1 MVDEREDRTTE
12 DQTEEQ
18 WEYKVK
24 VEVEDG
30 GQEDGPGPKAK
41 LTDSIDT
48 LVDEVNKVVRV
59 AIINSKAT
67 AESIG
72 DNIRETV
79 SVARGNR
86 DNVVMVRVDDDSLA
100 KLDELLDAGIV
111 NSRSEAAAMLITE
124 GVKAKQGLFDRIT
137 AKVEEIRKA
146 KEELRRMVE
155 DEPQ

>member
-1 MVDEREDRTTE
+1 LADEREDRTTE
-12 DQTEEQ
+12 EQTEEQ

-24 VEVEDG
+24 VEVEEEQGDS
-30 GQEDGPGPKAK
+30 PGPKAK

-79 SVARGNR
+79 SGARGNR

-100 KLDELLDAGIV
+100 KLDELRDAGIV

-124 GVKAKQGLFDRIT
+124 GVKANQRLFDRIT

-155 DEPQ
+155 DEPQD

>member
-1 MVDEREDRTTE
+1 MADEGEDRTTE
-12 DQTEEQ
+12 EQTEEQ

-24 VEVEDG
+24 VEVEEEQGDS
-30 GQEDGPGPKAK
+30 PGPKAK

-79 SVARGNR
+79 SGARGNR

-100 KLDELLDAGIV
+100 KLDELRDAGIV

-124 GVKAKQGLFDRIT
+124 GVKAKQRLFDRIT

-146 KEELRRMVE
+146 KEELRLMVE
-155 DEPQ
+155 DEPQD

>member
-1 MVDEREDRTTE
+1 MVDEREDHTHE

-18 WEYKVK
+18 REYKV
-24 VEVEDG
+24 EIEEE
-30 GQEDGPGPKAK
+30 QEDTPRLKAN

-79 SVARGNR
+79 SSARGNR
-86 DNVVMVRVDDDSLA
+86 DNVVMVRVDDDSLG
-100 KLDELLDAGIV
+100 KLNELVDAGIV

-146 KEELRRMVE
+146 KEELRLMVE
-155 DEPQ
+155 EEPQD